1 MTTAQNLTDQSAD
14 ADTGL
19 DGSEDAAIAAF
30 NARRAPKK
38 EAADPDGE
46 SEETTSEAEPDP
58 EPDESDETEPDEGE
72 SESDDEAES
81 LAEVE
86 YEGKTY
92 KVAPALQKALLRQS
106 DYSRK
111 MNEVGAKDKVLAQR
125 LELADA
131 MAQGAQELAEA
142 MSETRLIDR
151 QLKQYEGIDLRALR
165 AENPAEF
172 AAVAAEI
179 QMLRMSKADAEAKTA
194 AINGK
199 VQQAKSQDYA
209 ALKTEMA
216 KALDKHLPGWKGDLG
231 VKITEYAVANGYT
244 ENDVAQITDPRI
256 VLALDKARRY
266 DAMQASKGTIKAKA
280 ADVPR
285 IVRPGA
291 PVRRDV
297 ATDAVT
303 KFRKSKSD
311 DDAVAV
317 FMSRAANSR
326 KR

>member
-1 MTTAQNLTDQSAD
+1 MTTAQNLTDQTD
-14 ADTGL
+14 TDTGL

-38 EAADPDGE
+38 EAADSDGE

-58 EPDESDETEPDEGE
+58 EPKDSDETEPDEGDP
-72 SESDDEAES
+72 ESDDDAES

-92 KVAPALQKALLRQS
+92 KVAPELQKALLRQS

-111 MNEVGAKDKVLAQR
+111 MNEVSAKDKVLSQR
-125 LELADA
+125 MEAA
-131 MAQGAQELAEA
+131 EVMAQGAQELAEA
-142 MSETRLIDR
+142 IAETKLIDR
-151 QLKQYEGIDLRALR
+151 QLKHYEGVDLRALR
-165 AENPAEF
+165 SENPAEF

-199 VQQAKSQDYA
+199 VQTAKSQDYA

-231 VKITEYAVANGYT
+231 VKITGYALSLGYT
-244 ENDVAQITDPRI
+244 EDDVSKLTDPR
-256 VLALDKARRY
+256 VVVALDKARRY
-266 DAMQASKGTIKAKA
+266 DAMHASKGELKAKA

-285 IVRPGA
+285 IVKPGA
-291 PVRRDV
+291 PVRRDK
-297 ATDAVT
+297 TNDAMSS
-303 KFRKSKSD
+303 FRKSKSD

-317 FMSRAANSR
+317 FMSRAASNR

>member
-1 MTTAQNLTDQSAD
+1 MTTAQNLTDQSD
-14 ADTGL
+14 TDTGL

-38 EAADPDGE
+38 DAADPDGE

-58 EPDESDETEPDEGE
+58 EPEESDETEPDEGE
-72 SESDDEAES
+72 SESDDDAES
-81 LAEVE
+81 LVEAE

-92 KVAPALQKALLRQS
+92 KVAPELQKALLRQS

-111 MNEVGAKDKVLAQR
+111 MNEVGAKDKALTQR

-142 MSETRLIDR
+142 LAETRLIDR

-199 VQQAKSQDYA
+199 VHEAKSQDYT

-231 VKITEYAVANGYT
+231 VKITGYALSLGYT
-244 ENDVAQITDPRI
+244 EDDVSKFTDPR
-256 VLALDKARRY
+256 VVVALDKARRY
-266 DAMQASKGTIKAKA
+266 DAMHASAGGLKAKA
-280 ADVPR
+280 AEVPR
-285 IVRPGA
+285 IVKPGA

-317 FMSRAANSR
+317 FMSRAASNR